1 MTTLQQVRERL
12 AEIQRTVT
20 GVKRA
25 YAWAP
30 QSLPDSDLPLFC
42 TFTGPA
48 TVTML
53 AETLLEETRTWLMRL
68 YVKNVQAGVDGEAE
82 KAVDEFLLSVRA
94 AFLAHPLLGN
104 GNKDSTLAFVERA
117 AWMGDNGIQVLTYAG
132 QPYLGAEFRL
142 NLVTI
147 IPVTIAG
154 YE

>member
-1 MTTLQQVRERL
+1 MTTMQQVRERL

-30 QSLPDSDLPLFC
+30 QALPDGDLPLFC

-48 TVTML
+48 TVAL
-53 AETLLEETRTWLMRL
+53 LSETLLEETRTWLMRL
-68 YVKNVQAGVDGEAE
+68 YVKNVQAGIDGEAE
-82 KAVDEFLLSVRA
+82 KMVDEFLLSVRD
-94 AFLAHPLLGN
+94 AFLSHPLLGN
-104 GNKDSTLAFVERA
+104 GVLDAALPFVKRA

-142 NLVTI
+142 NLIAIVTA
-147 IPVTIAG
+147 TLAG